1 MTHFQSC
8 LIWQRGFMSDDVS
21 GRRGIMGVAALFAA
35 IALFIGFDLITDR
48 GDGAGAGHILAELS
62 VLVAA
67 SFGLGAMIWRL
78 RRLHRALADARQDAG
93 RWRDENR
100 ELVQGLGVAIARQF
114 SAWGLSDA
122 ETDVGLL
129 LLKGLSLQEIADLRE
144 TSERTV
150 REQARAVYRKSGLA
164 GRNALS
170 AYFLEDLLPGTN
182 D

>member
-1 MTHFQSC
+1 M
-8 LIWQRGFMSDDVS
+8 
-21 GRRGIMGVAALFAA
+21 AALFAA

>member
-1 MTHFQSC
+1 
-8 LIWQRGFMSDDVS
+8 MSDDVS
-21 GRRGIMGVAALFAA
+21 GRRGILGVAVLFGA
-35 IALFIGFDLITDR
+35 IAVFIGIDLLTDS
-48 GDGAGAGHILAELS
+48 GDGAGAGHLLAELT
-62 VLVAA
+62 VLVVAA
-67 SFGLGAMIWRL
+67 FGFGAMVWRL

-114 SAWGLSDA
+114 SAWGLTDA
-122 ETDVGLL
+122 ESDVGLL

-150 REQARAVYRKSGLA
+150 REQARAVYRKSSLA

-170 AYFLEDLLPGTN
+170 AYFLEDLLPGTSG
-182 D
+182 

>member
-1 MTHFQSC
+1 
-8 LIWQRGFMSDDVS
+8 
-21 GRRGIMGVAALFAA
+21 MGVAALFAA

>member
-1 MTHFQSC
+1 
-8 LIWQRGFMSDDVS
+8 
-21 GRRGIMGVAALFAA
+21 MGVAALFAA
-35 IALFIGFDLITDR
+35 IDLITDR

>member
-1 MTHFQSC
+1 
-8 LIWQRGFMSDDVS
+8 
-21 GRRGIMGVAALFAA
+21 MGVAALFAA

-170 AYFLEDLLPGTN
+170 AYFLEDLMPGT
-182 D
+182 DD